1 VPALLIALCLLLI
14 ALLTLVGLT
23 VVALDLAGAAIAV
36 VVGIVV
42 FNLLALIYGVVV
54 RPRRRH
60 AERADWPAEPRA
72 AGAPAGE
79 VRRRR
84 ITDGPPKTRS
94 PSSAGER
101 DEQEIRAADRR

>member
-1 VPALLIALCLLLI
+1 VPALPLALCLLLI

-23 VVALDLAGAAIAV
+23 VLALDLAGAAIAV

-42 FNLLALIYGVVV
+42 FNLLAVIYGVVI

-60 AERADWPAEPRA
+60 AERADWPAEPPA

-84 ITDGPPKTRS
+84 ITDGGSKTRA
-94 PSSAGER
+94 PSSAGDR
-101 DEQEIRAADRR
+101 DRTEIRAADRR